1 MIDEDQICYS
11 MLKWCFILVNEMVL
25 LLEFVLC
32 EMCLRFWCY
41 KKLDEF
47 YNFFFQ
53 GLRGVYGGGGFV
65 VDLGY
70 IKLLVLRVIYNL
82 QNNFWIDEKMWVVFV
97 EFMIFDLLMNFFSVV
112 LYIFEVL
119 FLGGV
124 IIFERINIMLLY
136 GVRLIGI

>member
-1 MIDEDQICYS
+1 
-11 MLKWCFILVNEMVL
+11 
-25 LLEFVLC
+25 
-32 EMCLRFWCY
+32 
-41 KKLDEF
+41 
-47 YNFFFQ
+47 
-53 GLRGVYGGGGFV
+53 
-65 VDLGY
+65 
-70 IKLLVLRVIYNL
+70 
-82 QNNFWIDEKMWVVFV
+82 MWVVFV